1 MAGVVGIVVL
11 VNSGWPLPALGMGS
25 RWVSNLQPPTVAMV
39 FLGLA
44 QAGVLALVER
54 RQPRWLRHATVQQVT
69 AAINALAMTVY
80 LWHMPI
86 VVVVFGLYILA
97 PGRFGASASLTSE
110 RGDPVACP
118 APIGWQG
125 RKDAS

>member
-1 MAGVVGIVVL
+1 MPPTGHRLPPWLPAHRADLATLAAIVAGVVGIVVL

-25 RWVSNLQPPTVAMV
+25 RWVSNLP
-39 FLGLA
+39 
-44 QAGVLALVER
+44 
-54 RQPRWLRHATVQQVT
+54 
-69 AAINALAMTVY
+69 VY

-118 APIGWQG
+118 APIGWHG

>member
-54 RQPRWLRHATVQQVT
+54 L
-69 AAINALAMTVY
+69 LARASNWRPV
-80 LWHMPI
+80 
-86 VVVVFGLYILA
+86 
-97 PGRFGASASLTSE
+97 ASA
-110 RGDPVACP
+110 PVRP
-118 APIGWQG
+118 
-125 RKDAS
+125 